1 MEYAWFS
8 QKQFDK
14 KKELDNLDSGNK
26 YAWIYWKLKDGNIV
40 LVSEITSSKKYSSSF
55 DDVIYLGECDEFYG
69 AFNEEQSI

>member
-14 KKELDNLDSGNK
+14 KKELDNLDSSNK

-40 LVSEITSSKKYSSSF
+40 LVSEITSSKKYSSKF

-69 AFNEEQSI
+69 AFKEEQSI

>member
-26 YAWIYWKLKDGNIV
+26 YGWIYWKLKDGNIV
-40 LVSEITSSKKYSSSF
+40 LISEITSSKKYSSRF

-69 AFNEEQSI
+69 VFNEEQSI